1 MQPTVQPVGTV
12 TNLFVSREGSSSR
25 VVMSSISLDE
35 KGILEDKY
43 YDKNIHRSVLI
54 TSKESYLL
62 ANEYDILLHIGAL
75 GENILIDYNPYHLN
89 AGDRIQIGNVILE
102 ISQNCTMCD
111 HLSNIDTRLPE
122 LLKEDRGIFA
132 KVIQKGVIQ
141 KGDKIHLL
149 N

>member
-54 TSKESYLL
+54 TSQESYLL
-62 ANEYDILLHIGAL
+62 TNDHNILLPRGA
-75 GENILIDYNPYHLN
+75 
-89 AGDRIQIGNVILE
+89 
-102 ISQNCTMCD
+102 
-111 HLSNIDTRLPE
+111 
-122 LLKEDRGIFA
+122 
-132 KVIQKGVIQ
+132 
-141 KGDKIHLL
+141 
-149 N
+149 